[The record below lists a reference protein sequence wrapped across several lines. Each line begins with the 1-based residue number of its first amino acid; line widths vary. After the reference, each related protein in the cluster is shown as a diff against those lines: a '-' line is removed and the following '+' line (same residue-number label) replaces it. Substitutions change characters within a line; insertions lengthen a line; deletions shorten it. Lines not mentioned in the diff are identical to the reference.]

1 MSKKIKLEKYNIVL
15 NVPDHGISLG
25 MERKNDFLE
34 IDILKKM
41 DKLLINNQPNVIVD
55 IGSNIGNH
63 LVYWKMKYHNA
74 NFLAYE
80 PVSYPYKLILE
91 NLSENNMNK
100 KTDQIINAGIF
111 NKNTNM
117 EIMVNKRSLA
127 VSSIV
132 NKWKI
137 KDGTKENIKLLD
149 IKDEQYKW
157 SLNKKNNVLIK
168 MDIEG
173 AEQLIWD
180 EIFDVLKGASAN
192 VFFMVELSINRISKI
207 NKVISQMKEINYE
220 LVYINPNDFVFTN
233 AKNIE
238 DRIVKLNKWTAFKMQ
253 LKMTKNIST
262 QWIVKY
268 LIVKPLEFLHLKKF
282 VQNMLGR

>member
-1 MSKKIKLEKYNIVL
+1 MSKKIKLEKHNITL
-15 NVPDHGISLG
+15 ILPDHGLVSEIKK
-25 MERKNDFLE
+25 EKDFWE
-34 IDILKKM
+34 IELLKKL
-41 DKLLINNQPNVIVD
+41 DELLINNQPNVIVD

-117 EIMVNKRSLA
+117 EIMVNEKSLS
-127 VSSIV
+127 VSSIT

-137 KDGTKENIKLLD
+137 KNGTKENIKLLD
-149 IKDEQYKW
+149 IKEEEKKW
-157 SLNKKNNVLIK
+157 SLNKMNNVLIK

-180 EIFDVLKGASAN
+180 EIFDVLKAASAN
-192 VFFMVELSINRISKI
+192 VFFMVEISISRINKI

-220 LVYINPNDFVFTN
+220 LVYINLHDFIFTN

-238 DRIVKLNKWTAFKMQ
+238 DRIVKLNKWTAFKTQMI
-253 LKMTKNIST
+253 MTKNVLKR
-262 QWIVKY
+262 WIIRY
-268 LIVKPLEFLHLKKF
+268 LIVKPLEFLHLKDF
-282 VQNMLGR
+282 VQRRLEK